1 MWQTREIA
9 KFGCRGLFFVFL
21 LFLFLFCWWQ
31 KVCCLGRGLFCLS
44 FIVIGFFFFF
54 FVPVLGTKPRGSH
67 MLSMLGLN
75 SELHTPSPHIP
86 HETAG
91 GNVKEYS
98 HMEIGM

>member
-1 MWQTREIA
+1 MAE
-9 KFGCRGLFFVFL
+9 GL
-21 LFLFLFCWWQ
+21 LFGEGVVLFIIYCYW
-31 KVCCLGRGLFCLS
+31 
-44 FIVIGFFFFF
+44 IFFF

-67 MLSMLGLN
+67 RLSMLGLN

-98 HMEIGM
+98 HIEIGM